1 MPHIGYLAELS
12 ALVND
17 SLPPEEAIRKSL
29 PLLRE
34 GIGADEIGLIYGWND
49 GFRCIG
55 TTENVKFSDVALWL
69 INKDLSARQ
78 QPCTFDLTDG
88 KVGNFRG
95 ATAGEPADLVA
106 AMVPVQTTSDMLIAC
121 GSWNNGLDPK
131 QLSFLQIVLPALALL
146 LERWLEGI
154 RAERQQ
160 KQLSALA
167 SIPRVMS

>member
-1 MPHIGYLAELS
+1 
-12 ALVND
+12 
-17 SLPPEEAIRKSL
+17 
-29 PLLRE
+29 
-34 GIGADEIGLIYGWND
+34 
-49 GFRCIG
+49 
-55 TTENVKFSDVALWL
+55 
-69 INKDLSARQ
+69 
-78 QPCTFDLTDG
+78 
-88 KVGNFRG
+88 
-95 ATAGEPADLVA
+95 
-106 AMVPVQTTSDMLIAC
+106 MVPVQTTSDMLIAC